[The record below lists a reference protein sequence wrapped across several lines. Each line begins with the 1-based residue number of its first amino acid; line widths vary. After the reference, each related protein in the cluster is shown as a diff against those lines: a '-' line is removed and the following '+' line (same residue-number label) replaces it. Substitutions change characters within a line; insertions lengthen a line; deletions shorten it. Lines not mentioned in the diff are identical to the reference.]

1 MGSRDNVNIF
11 IVNIRKHVKTRHG
24 NVIDYCV
31 EKTVELMGRKSNKDI
46 QDCIFLVITHHQ
58 CLHVGVFNTFHYLN
72 PISTSMDYSSKAG
85 GGD

>member
-31 EKTVELMGRKSNKDI
+31 EKTVELMGRKSSKDI
-46 QDCIFLVITHHQ
+46 QDCIFLVITH
-58 CLHVGVFNTFHYLN
+58 
-72 PISTSMDYSSKAG
+72 
-85 GGD
+85 